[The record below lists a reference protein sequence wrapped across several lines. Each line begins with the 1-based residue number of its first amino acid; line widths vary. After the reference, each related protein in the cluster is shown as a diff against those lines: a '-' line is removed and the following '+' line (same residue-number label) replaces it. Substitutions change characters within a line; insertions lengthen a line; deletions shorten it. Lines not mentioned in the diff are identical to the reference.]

1 MNTMSST
8 ESHLTEY
15 VHLLLESDPELEEW
29 SALFDQARTNWDLP
43 FAQHLLQEAKK
54 HELSRYTRALV
65 YQADG
70 LLASQY
76 GNLLRAI
83 KCLQTSLHHFEE
95 LRKLQ
100 DVLFTYGQLGMLHR
114 AQGELKTAIDYHSR
128 QMALAD
134 QLGILEWQVNSHK
147 ELGFDYYELGELSQA
162 DSILENGL
170 NLAVAPEDMAELHN
184 TIGLVAWQEGNL
196 QKAVIHFEE
205 ALQRFQEL
213 ELDYPAAQAR
223 ANLGNI
229 AFASD
234 DIQHA
239 IECYSQALEIFN
251 KMGVVFDKVGLLNN
265 LGGIAIQHDNYESA
279 QTYFQESLNLAVEMG
294 DQIGEQN
301 ALINLGVIA
310 MQHGNY
316 PHALANYQKAV
327 SMSKEIGNHSIA
339 RLIYRKIARL
349 ELIWWLE
356 SLRKLLK
363 GDHATTWGEAMK
375 HLLKSAS
382 YLLRNLFLSA

>member
-1 MNTMSST
+1 MTTMSST

-15 VHLLLESDPELEEW
+15 VHLLFESDPELEEW

-43 FAQHLLQEAKK
+43 FAQHLLQQAKQ

-76 GNLLRAI
+76 GDLLRAI
-83 KCLQTSLHHFEE
+83 KSLQTSLHHFEE

-100 DVLFTYGQLGMLHR
+100 EVLFTYGQLGMLHR

-128 QMALAD
+128 QMVLAS

-147 ELGFDYYELGELSQA
+147 ELGFDYYELGELRQA

-170 NLAVAPEDMAELHN
+170 KLAVAPEDIAELHN
-184 TIGLVAWQEGNL
+184 TIGLVAWQEGNP

-229 AFASD
+229 AYASD
-234 DIQHA
+234 DIQQA
-239 IECYSQALEIFN
+239 IEYYTQALEIFN
-251 KMGVVFDKVGLLNN
+251 EMGVVFDKVAILNN
-265 LGGIAIQHDNYESA
+265 LGGIAMHYDNFESA
-279 QTYFQESLNLAVEMG
+279 QMHFQESLILAVEMG

-310 MQHGNY
+310 MRQGNY
-316 PHALANYQKAV
+316 PHALANYQKAF
-327 SMSKEIGNHSIA
+327 SMSKEIGNHSTS
-339 RLIYRKIARL
+339 RLIYRKIAQL

-363 GDHATTWGEAMK
+363 GNHVATWGESMK
-375 HLLKSAS
+375 HLLNTAS
-382 YLLRNLFLSA
+382 YFLRNLFTSS